1 MWTAHRSSTR
11 IEAGYRRSRVTSS
24 DLLVSVK
31 GTVGR
36 VGLVPVGFEGNISR
50 DVARVRLCSH
60 HVPEYWL
67 QLLRSDAA
75 QRAVR
80 DASVGTTRME
90 LSIATLK
97 LLTFRVPAV
106 AEQRRIAETLSQGDA
121 LVAAL
126 ERLIAKKEAMKQGL
140 MQELLSG
147 RTRLPGFEGEWK
159 ERELGSLADIVSG
172 GTPSSSIPA
181 YWAGGIPWCTPTDI
195 TSQIG
200 RHLHQTERT
209 ITKEGLDACSARLLP
224 SGSVLLCTRATI
236 GELKIASVP
245 TATNQG
251 FKALVPRFDVDGD
264 FLYYTLL
271 IEKDRLAAKGTG
283 STFLEVSRRDV
294 ASLVLAVPPR
304 EAEQRAIAQVLTD
317 ADDELAT
324 LRTRLTKAQAVKRG
338 MMQALLTG
346 RTRLPVPV
354 PAETGTDD
362 SEADAA

>member
-1 MWTAHRSSTR
+1 MDVSDPEGWERVSISEAARPDSPVGYGIVQPGPHDPSGVPVLAIRDLARPSMWTAHRSSTR

-31 GTVGR
+31 GT
-36 VGLVPVGFEGNISR
+36 ISR

-224 SGSVLLCTRATI
+224 SGSVLPVAPAI
-236 GELKIASVP
+236 SVP
-245 TATNQG
+245 
-251 FKALVPRFDVDGD
+251 
-264 FLYYTLL
+264 
-271 IEKDRLAAKGTG
+271 
-283 STFLEVSRRDV
+283 S
-294 ASLVLAVPPR
+294 
-304 EAEQRAIAQVLTD
+304 AIHW
-317 ADDELAT
+317 
-324 LRTRLTKAQAVKRG
+324 
-338 MMQALLTG
+338 
-346 RTRLPVPV
+346 
-354 PAETGTDD
+354 
-362 SEADAA
+362 